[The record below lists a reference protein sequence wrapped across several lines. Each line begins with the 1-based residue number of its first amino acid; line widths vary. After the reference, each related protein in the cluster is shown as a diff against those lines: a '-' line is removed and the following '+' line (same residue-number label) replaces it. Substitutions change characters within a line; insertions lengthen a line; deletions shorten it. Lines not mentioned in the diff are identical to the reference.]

1 MAAEMVDSAKPPEDE
16 AGADRER
23 VARLRRAA
31 RRTALALAILAG
43 AFYFGFILSMM
54 GR

>member
-1 MAAEMVDSAKPPEDE
+1 MAATMIDFSKPPEDE
-16 AGADRER
+16 ADAGRER

-31 RRTALALAILAG
+31 RHTALALAVLAG

>member
-1 MAAEMVDSAKPPEDE
+1 VTAKMMESSKSPEDE
-16 AGADRER
+16 AGAARER

-31 RRTALALAILAG
+31 RRTALALAVLAG